1 MTTATSKT
9 YTEAELYPSYDGNS
23 IAESTLQFDWIVL
36 IKENL
41 ERFFADQPL
50 VFIAGDLLWYPVEVA
65 VPPAPAIAPDVMV
78 VFGRP
83 KGTRKSYQQFR
94 EENIP
99 PQVVF
104 EVLSDSNK
112 DSQGREAM
120 QNKLLFYEQYG
131 VEEYY
136 VIDPEELILEGWLRE
151 RSQSSN
157 RLVAIPSMSDW
168 VSPRLGIRFDYQ
180 QGDRLDIYSASGEK
194 FKSVVELDQ
203 ERRNQQITLQTLAA
217 KSQKLAD
224 KLREL
229 GIDPDSL

>member
-1 MTTATSKT
+1 MTTATPRI
-9 YTEAELYPSYDGNS
+9 YTEAELYPSYDGNPM
-23 IAESTLQFDWIVL
+23 AESTLQFDWIVL

-65 VPPAPAIAPDVMV
+65 VPPAPAMAPDIMV

-83 KGTRKSYQQFR
+83 KGARKSYQQFK
-94 EENIP
+94 EDNIL

-112 DSQGREAM
+112 DQRGREIM
-120 QNKLLFYEQYG
+120 QNKFLFYEKYG
-131 VEEYY
+131 VQEHY
-136 VIDPEELILEGWLRE
+136 VIDPEELVLEGWLR
-151 RSQSSN
+151 QSNPPDSS
-157 RLVAIPSMSDW
+157 LVPIPCMNDW
-168 VSPRLGIRFDYQ
+168 VSPLLGIRFDYQ
-180 QGDRLDIYSASGEK
+180 RGDRLDIYSANGEK
-194 FKSVVELDQ
+194 FKSVVELDR
-203 ERRNQQITLQTLAA
+203 ERLLQVARLN
-217 KSQKLAD
+217 KLAD

>member
-1 MTTATSKT
+1 MTTATPQI
-9 YTEAELYPSYDGNS
+9 YTEAELYPSYDGKPM
-23 IAESTLQFDWIVL
+23 AESTLQFDWIVL

-65 VPPAPAIAPDVMV
+65 VPPAPAIAPDIMA

-83 KGTRKSYQQFR
+83 KGTRKSYQQFK
-94 EENIP
+94 EDNIP

-112 DSQGREAM
+112 DSRGRVAM
-120 QNKLLFYEQYG
+120 RKQYG

-151 RSQSSN
+151 I
-157 RLVAIPSMSDW
+157 VAIPSIGDW

-180 QGDRLDIYSASGEK
+180 QGDRLDIYSANGEK

-203 ERRNQQITLQTLAA
+203 ERLLQMA
-217 KSQKLAD
+217 KFNKLAD
-224 KLREL
+224 KPR
-229 GIDPDSL
+229 

>member
-1 MTTATSKT
+1 MTTATLRI

-83 KGTRKSYQQFR
+83 KGARKSYQQFR
-94 EENIP
+94 EDNIP

-112 DSQGREAM
+112 DSRGREIM

-136 VIDPEELILEGWLRE
+136 VIDPEELILEGWLR
-151 RSQSSN
+151 QGN
-157 RLVAIPSMSDW
+157 QPNLVAIPSMNNW

-180 QGDRLDIYSASGEK
+180 QGDRLDIYSANGEK

-203 ERRNQQITLQTLAA
+203 ERLLQMA
-217 KSQKLAD
+217 KFNKLAD